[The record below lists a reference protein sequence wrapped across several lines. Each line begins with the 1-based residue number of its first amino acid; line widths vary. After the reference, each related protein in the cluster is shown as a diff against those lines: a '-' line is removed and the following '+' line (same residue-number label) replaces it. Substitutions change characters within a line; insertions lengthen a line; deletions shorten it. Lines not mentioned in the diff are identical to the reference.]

1 MSPALLAVSYWLHLV
16 ATIVW
21 VGGLA
26 MMTLVGWPAARKVL
40 GPGPQ
45 LGALALDWQRRFNP
59 LAWLSLAVL
68 VGTGLTQMV
77 ANPNYDG
84 LLVVS
89 NTWAGAILL
98 KHLAVGGMI
107 AIGAYVNWWLQPAL
121 ARLALLEAAGRPA
134 AEAEALQRRQAA
146 LTRLNLA
153 CGLLVLAL
161 TAVARAVS

>member
-1 MSPALLAVSYWLHLV
+1 MSPALLAVSYWLHMV

-26 MMTLVGWPAARKVL
+26 MMSLVGWPGARKVL

-45 LGALALDWQRRFNP
+45 LSALVADWHRRFNP

-68 VGTGLTQMV
+68 VGTGLTQMS
-77 ANPNYDG
+77 ANSNYDG
-84 LLVVS
+84 FLAITNGWS
-89 NTWAGAILL
+89 AAILA
-98 KHLAVGGMI
+98 KHVVIVAMVVVGVYM
-107 AIGAYVNWWLQPAL
+107 NWALQPAL
-121 ARLALLEAAGRPA
+121 ARLAMLEAHGQAP
-134 AEAEALQRRQAA
+134 AEAASLRRRELT

-161 TAVARAVS
+161 TALARALS